1 MVAPRHYIYTQ
12 WRWDK
17 RGGKH
22 VNNDVEDVDDE
33 DDEYDDENDDG
44 EDDEGE
50 CDGK

>member
-12 WRWDK
+12 WWWDK

-22 VNNDVEDVDDE
+22 VNNDVEDVDVE
-33 DDEYDDENDDG
+33 DDDG